1 MSTNHERELDRGFT
15 PPGPAEPEWPSTL
28 DIPTLLAGGWEP
40 TPFREFVLKIHSRCD
55 LACDYCYMYE
65 LADQTWRL
73 RPRRMPQA
81 VVEQTATRIA
91 EHIHAHGLT
100 RVTIILH
107 GGEPLLAG
115 PDLIT
120 HLVTAV
126 RGAAGPRVQVDVS
139 LQTNGVGLDAGYL
152 RLFDDLDIR
161 VGVSLDGDV
170 AAHDRHRRYRNGRGS
185 HAAVVAALERLTAGP
200 YRHVFGGMLCTIDVR
215 NDPVSTYEALL
226 QFNPPMIDLLLPHG
240 TWTTPPSERIPGSLS
255 TPYADWL
262 IAVFDRWFGAPRQ
275 ETRIRLFE
283 EIMHLLLGGASAS
296 EAVGLSPVSVIVIET
311 DGSIEQ
317 SDMLKSAYHGAPWT
331 GLHVTR
337 DSLDAAL
344 LLPSVVA
351 RQIGAMALSTEC
363 RGCRIRQVCGGGL
376 YPHRYRSGSGFANP
390 SVYCPDLFRLITHI
404 RQATE
409 AGITARLAARR

>member
-1 MSTNHERELDRGFT
+1 MSTNQQRVVNLGPA
-15 PPGPAEPEWPSTL
+15 PPGAEWPSTL
-28 DIPTLLAGGWEP
+28 DVHTLLADGWAP

-65 LADQTWRL
+65 LADQSWRI
-73 RPRRMPQA
+73 RPRRMPRAIAEQA
-81 VVEQTATRIA
+81 ATRIA
-91 EHIHAHGLT
+91 EHTHTHGLT
-100 RVTIILH
+100 QITLILH

-120 HLVTAV
+120 HLVTSV
-126 RGAAGPRVQVDVS
+126 RDATGPQVRVNVS
-139 LQTNGVGLDAGYL
+139 LQTNGISLDAGYL
-152 RLFDDLDIR
+152 RLFDSLDIR
-161 VGVSLDGDV
+161 VGVSLDGDA
-170 AAHDRHRRYRNGRGS
+170 AAHDRHRRYPNGRGS
-185 HAAVVAALERLTAGP
+185 HAAVVAALERLAAGT
-200 YRHVFGGMLCTIDVR
+200 YQHLFGGLLCTIDVR
-215 NDPVSTYEALL
+215 NDPVATYEALL

-240 TWTTPPSERIPGSLS
+240 TWTAPPPERIPDSPS

-262 IAVFDRWFGAPRQ
+262 IAVFDRWFDASRQ

-296 EAVGLSPVSVIVIET
+296 EAVGLSPASVIVIET

-331 GLHVTR
+331 GLHVNR
-337 DSLDAAL
+337 DPLDAAL

-351 RQIGAMALSTEC
+351 RQIGAKALSTEC
-363 RGCRIRQVCGGGL
+363 RRCRIRQVCGGGL

-390 SVYCPDLFRLITHI
+390 SVYCPDLFSLITHI
-404 RQATE
+404 RQAMV
-409 AGITARLAARR
+409 AGIAARMAKRR

>member
-1 MSTNHERELDRGFT
+1 MSRNHEREVNLGPT
-15 PPGPAEPEWPSTL
+15 LPGLGPEWPSTL
-28 DIPTLLAGGWEP
+28 DVPALLANGWEP

-65 LADQTWRL
+65 LADKTWRL
-73 RPRRMPQA
+73 RPRRMPRAIAEQA
-81 VVEQTATRIA
+81 ATRIA
-91 EHIHAHGLT
+91 EHIHAHGLARFT
-100 RVTIILH
+100 LILH

-115 PDLIT
+115 PDLIA
-120 HLVTAV
+120 HVVTSV
-126 RGAAGPRVQVDVS
+126 RDAAGPRVRVDVS

-152 RLFDDLDIR
+152 RLFDDLDVR
-161 VGVSLDGDV
+161 VGLSVDGDA

-185 HAAVVAALERLTAGP
+185 HSAVVAALERLAAGP
-200 YRHVFGGMLCTIDVR
+200 YRHLFAGLLCTIDVR
-215 NDPVSTYEALL
+215 NDPVATYEALL
-226 QFNPPMIDLLLPHG
+226 RVNPPMVDLLLPHG
-240 TWTTPPSERIPGSLS
+240 TWTTPPPERIPGSPS

-262 IAVFDRWFGAPRQ
+262 IAVFDRWFDAPRQ

-337 DSLDAAL
+337 DPLDAAL

-351 RQIGAMALSTEC
+351 RQIGALALSNEC
-363 RGCRIRQVCGGGL
+363 RRCRIRHVCGGGL
-376 YPHRYRSGSGFANP
+376 YPHRYRSGNGFANP

-404 RQATE
+404 RQAMAT
-409 AGITARLAARR
+409 GIVTRLAKWP

>member
-1 MSTNHERELDRGFT
+1 MNLG
-15 PPGPAEPEWPSTL
+15 PPLPGPESEWPLTL
-28 DIPTLLAGGWEP
+28 DVHKLRADGWKP

-73 RPRRMPQA
+73 RPRRMPRTIAEQA
-81 VVEQTATRIA
+81 ATRIG
-91 EHIHAHGLT
+91 EHIHTHGLT
-100 RVTIILH
+100 RITLILH

-115 PDLIT
+115 PDLIA
-120 HLVTAV
+120 HVVAAI
-126 RGAAGPRVQVDVS
+126 RDAAGPRVRVDVS
-139 LQTNGVGLDAGYL
+139 LQTNGVGLDAEYL

-161 VGVSLDGDV
+161 VGVSLDGDA

-200 YRHVFGGMLCTIDVR
+200 YRQVFGGLLCTIDVR
-215 NDPVSTYEALL
+215 NDPVTTYEALL

-240 TWTTPPSERIPGSLS
+240 TWTTPPPQRVPRSLS

-311 DGSIEQ
+311 DGGIEQ
-317 SDMLKSAYHGAPWT
+317 SDTLKSAYHGAPWT

-337 DSLDAAL
+337 DPLDAAL
-344 LLPSVVA
+344 LLPSMAA
-351 RQIGAMALSTEC
+351 RQIGARALCNEC

-404 RQATE
+404 RQAMA
-409 AGITARLAARR
+409 AGIAARLAQ

>member
-1 MSTNHERELDRGFT
+1 MSTNHKREVNLGPT
-15 PPGPAEPEWPSTL
+15 LPGPESEWPSTL
-28 DIPTLLAGGWEP
+28 DVHALLADGWKP
-40 TPFREFVLKIHSRCD
+40 IPFREFVLKIHSRCN

-65 LADQTWRL
+65 LADKTWRL
-73 RPRRMPQA
+73 RPRRMPRAIAEQA
-81 VVEQTATRIA
+81 AIRIA
-91 EHIHAHGLT
+91 EHIHAHGLARIT
-100 RVTIILH
+100 LILH

-115 PDLIT
+115 PDLIA
-120 HLVTAV
+120 HVVTSIRDAT
-126 RGAAGPRVQVDVS
+126 GPRVRVDVS
-139 LQTNGVGLDAGYL
+139 LQTNGVGLDVGYL

-161 VGVSLDGDV
+161 VGVSLDGDA

-185 HAAVVAALERLTAGP
+185 HAAVLAALERLAAGP
-200 YRHVFGGMLCTIDVR
+200 YRHLFGGLLCTIDVC
-215 NDPVSTYEALL
+215 NDPVATYEALL
-226 QFNPPMIDLLLPHG
+226 QVNPPMIDLLLPHG
-240 TWTTPPSERIPGSLS
+240 TWTTPPPKRIPGSPS

-262 IAVFDRWFGAPRQ
+262 IAVFDRWFDAPRQ

-283 EIMHLLLGGASAS
+283 EIMHMLVGGASAT

-337 DSLDAAL
+337 DPLDAAL

-363 RGCRIRQVCGGGL
+363 RRCRIRQVCGGGL

-390 SVYCPDLFRLITHI
+390 SVYCSDLFLLITHI
-404 RQATE
+404 RQAMA
-409 AGITARLAARR
+409 AGIATRVAQWQ

>member
-1 MSTNHERELDRGFT
+1 MSTNHEREVNLGST
-15 PPGPAEPEWPSTL
+15 LPGPEPEWPSTL
-28 DIPTLLAGGWEP
+28 DVHTLLTDGWEP
-40 TPFREFVLKIHSRCD
+40 TPFREFVLKIHSRCN

-65 LADQTWRL
+65 LADKTWRL
-73 RPRRMPQA
+73 RPRRMPRA
-81 VVEQTATRIA
+81 IVEQTATRIA
-91 EHIHAHGLT
+91 EHVHTHDLARITL
-100 RVTIILH
+100 ILH

-120 HLVTAV
+120 HVVTSV
-126 RGAAGPRVQVDVS
+126 RDATGARVRVDVS
-139 LQTNGVGLDAGYL
+139 MQTNGVGLDVGYL
-152 RLFDDLDIR
+152 QLFDDLDIR
-161 VGVSLDGDV
+161 VAVSIDGD
-170 AAHDRHRRYRNGRGS
+170 ASAHDRHRRYGNGRSS
-185 HAAVVAALERLTAGP
+185 HAAVVAALELLASEP
-200 YRHVFGGMLCTIDVR
+200 YRRLFGGLLCTIDVR

-226 QFNPPMIDLLLPHG
+226 QVNPPMIDLLLPHG
-240 TWTTPPSERIPGSLS
+240 TWTAPPPERIPGSLN

-283 EIMHLLLGGASAS
+283 EIMHLLLGRASAS
-296 EAVGLSPVSVIVIET
+296 EAVGLSPVGVIVIET
-311 DGSIEQ
+311 NGDIEQ

-351 RQIGAMALSTEC
+351 RQIGAMALSTDC
-363 RGCRIRQVCGGGL
+363 QGCRVRQVCGGGL

-404 RQATE
+404 RQTMV
-409 AGITARLAARR
+409 AGIAARLANWR